1 MAKSILATLRRSP
14 TRRELSKIWGPSVVL
29 MIAGFGIAWWFVE
42 PAPPSHLK
50 IAAGPK
56 QGNYYATALKYAEI
70 FAREGVILE
79 VLETAGTAENYRL
92 LTSDPSVHVALV
104 QGGAQPEQQPRND
117 FEAIASLYFEP
128 LWIFHRVGDRVGRL
142 RDFQHKRISIGL
154 PESGTELLMMRLLAA
169 NGLVGEQWTPDT
181 PGDAVTI
188 HREKA
193 HVAVEQ
199 LLAGQR
205 DAVCMVTSPA
215 NPLVEQ
221 LLTTPDVTLL
231 PIERSETYRLLFPA
245 LSGIRLRAG
254 VLNLADM
261 IPPSDIPLI
270 SPTANLVCTPELH
283 DAFVPLLLSAATQVH
298 TQGNLLVTPG
308 TFPSLDFVE
317 YAVHHSAADY
327 FKAGPTFLNRFLPF
341 WAASL
346 ANRMKIMLV
355 PLLTLAIP
363 LIKVAPP
370 VYRWRIRS
378 RIYRWYGLLRVIDQ
392 EQLRANSTHMRQRHL
407 EQLSAMADELN
418 AVNVPLSFMEEF
430 YNLHLHINLIRERVI
445 EGGTTQN
452 ECTQEA

>member
-1 MAKSILATLRRSP
+1 MPKSILASLRRSP
-14 TRRELSKIWGPSVVL
+14 SRREVLKIWGPSVVL
-29 MIAGFGIAWWFVE
+29 MLAGFGIAWWFVE
-42 PAPPSHLK
+42 PAPPSQLK

-56 QGNYYATALKYAEI
+56 TGNYYASALKYAEF
-70 FAREGVILE
+70 FAQEGVELE

-92 LTSDPSVHVALV
+92 LTSDPTVHLALV
-104 QGGAQPEQQPRND
+104 QGGAQPEQPLRHD

-128 LWIFHRVGDRVGRL
+128 LWIFHRLGKIAGRL
-142 RDFQHKRISIGL
+142 RDFQHKRVSIGL

-169 NGLVGEQWTPDT
+169 NGLVGEQWAADAS
-181 PGDAVTI
+181 GEAVTI
-188 HREKA
+188 YREEA
-193 HVAVEQ
+193 HAAVDQ

-205 DAVCMVTSPA
+205 DAVCMVTAPA

-221 LLTTPDVTLL
+221 LLTTPDVELL
-231 PIERSETYRLLFPA
+231 PIDKSETYRLLFPA

-283 DAFVPLLLSAATQVH
+283 DAFVPLLLNAATQVH
-298 TQGNLLVTPG
+298 TNGNLLVTPG

-317 YAVHHSAADY
+317 YGVHHSAADY

-346 ANRMKIMLV
+346 VNRMKIMLV

-392 EQLRANSTHMRQRHL
+392 EQLRDSTPETRRRHL

-430 YNLHLHINLIRERVI
+430 YNLHMHINLIRERVQH
-445 EGGTTQN
+445 EGVDST
-452 ECTQEA
+452 